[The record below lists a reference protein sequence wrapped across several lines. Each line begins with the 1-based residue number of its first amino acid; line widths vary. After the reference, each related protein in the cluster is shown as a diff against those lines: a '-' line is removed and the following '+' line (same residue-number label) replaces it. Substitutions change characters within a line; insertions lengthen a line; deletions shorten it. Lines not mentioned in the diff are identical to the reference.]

1 MDWLTISP
9 DLLVIHYEDFLT
21 DATYELKKIHK
32 FLKFPVDENR
42 IKCIRENPY
51 NKWKRPKKENNFKKD
66 PFQEDNLHQVTVL
79 FMVGCRYVVKLGG
92 MALGRTWKVPPRYKS
107 VYFKWDEISH
117 SVTLFEH
124 APSGRKYEYLARS
137 TSIHSKPIHVKSDQ
151 TTLTRGHYLQCNY
164 QLPINSGLC

>member
-51 NKWKRPKKENNFKKD
+51 NKWKRPKKGNDFKKD
-66 PFQEDNLHQVTVL
+66 PFREDNLHQVTVL
-79 FMVGCRYVVKLGG
+79 FIVGCRGVVQLEG
-92 MALGRTWKVPPRYKS
+92 MLPGCTWEVPRRRLRLVSLIY
-107 VYFKWDEISH
+107 
-117 SVTLFEH
+117 
-124 APSGRKYEYLARS
+124 
-137 TSIHSKPIHVKSDQ
+137 
-151 TTLTRGHYLQCNY
+151 
-164 QLPINSGLC
+164 